1 MWSYD
6 QIKNKIVELTG
17 RAGKNSISKTDV
29 FGVMTEMVNRQQA
42 AELNMSNLTIRKI
55 YASVAAM
62 NADVAAPIG
71 DDGEKIRPGQLVSI
85 QNEADSTEMG
95 KVYRYTG
102 SAWEYVCKIG
112 DLSQKADKSAV
123 EKIFKTLDSSQIS
136 NRYNVTGYYT
146 TSGTVSTD
154 PYNRHTPL
162 FKIGIGQKIDYSL
175 YGPTG
180 VALIAAFDKDLA
192 YVSANSLLAD
202 GTTKTGTWEATAGTC
217 FVGFSA
223 QSDAKMSLYAL
234 PDNLITSAK
243 LTANLRKSLFE
254 IMDSSQIGSAYNTV
268 GYYNPSGVIVT
279 GFMRLTPLFKIGI
292 GQKVDYTLLG
302 QSGALSVIAAFDKDL
317 NYISEN
323 SLIGTGATQTGT
335 WTAGATTCYVG
346 FCANNDS
353 LMTISG
359 LRNVLLPDNSITPA
373 KLTANL
379 RKSLFEIMDS
389 SQIGSAYNTVGYYNP
404 SGVIVTGFMRLTPLF
419 KIGIGQKVDYTL
431 LGQSGALSVIAAFD
445 KDLNYISENSLIGTG
460 ATQTGTWTA
469 GATTCYVGFCANND
483 SLMTISGLRNV
494 LLPDNS
500 ITPAKLTANLR
511 KSLFE
516 IMDSSQIGSAYNTE
530 GYYFFS
536 NGTIAPTYQRHTPL
550 FKVATG
556 QIINYILA
564 GVAGM
569 GLIAAFDKDL
579 NYISANS
586 LNGTGATQTG
596 TWTAGATTCFVGF
609 SSTSDA
615 LMVLN
620 KSAKEA
626 DIILPSIVPI
636 CIGLELNIYNNS
648 LRAITDNKEKYTR
661 VRMIATTAQQAMQK
675 SDRFNFYHATTLGDY
690 TATAYQETLTGD
702 VIDSK
707 SFTIKCIDK
716 KILMTKSRLNILPI
730 GDSIMEMGYYMRA
743 IQDNFKIAQTAGGSD
758 IRFIGNK
765 THNPQP
771 DINSLGNIYDE
782 GHSGWA
788 TPHFVANGRHIG
800 DSMDGDNPLWNAAY
814 PGGADIDF
822 VNYISNLNLLSRY
835 VSDPIDTI
843 DAFMI
848 VLGTNDPGYCTLSQ
862 YIANINTLISKLW
875 RNYPDA
881 IVLISSIFPMGIDS
895 ISKTT
900 RITWNAEL
908 ITQFETVIQNSTG
921 HGRVYYCPAHYSMDR
936 VIGYNITG
944 KSRIPGEYTYQSD
957 GNNYNLHPS
966 LIGGLQFGDALFSA
980 IQYALQRHKTYLDS
994 I

>member
-234 PDNLITSAK
+234 PDNLITS
-243 LTANLRKSLFE
+243 
-254 IMDSSQIGSAYNTV
+254 
-268 GYYNPSGVIVT
+268 
-279 GFMRLTPLFKIGI
+279 
-292 GQKVDYTLLG
+292 
-302 QSGALSVIAAFDKDL
+302 
-317 NYISEN
+317 
-323 SLIGTGATQTGT
+323 
-335 WTAGATTCYVG
+335 
-346 FCANNDS
+346 
-353 LMTISG
+353 
-359 LRNVLLPDNSITPA
+359 A